1 MENAMVNEPTTF
13 AAALKLLRLKH
24 GESLQKAADAVGISK
39 PHFWDL
45 ERGESKNPSKELL
58 ERIAI
63 HYDTTV
69 SYLVGESRLKEG
81 QVGALFRD
89 LEGME
94 PSQLEVIRTII
105 DSMNAKK

>member
-1 MENAMVNEPTTF
+1 MVDEPTTF
-13 AAALKLLRLKH
+13 AAALKLLRLKR

-58 ERIAI
+58 ERIAM

-69 SYLVGESRLKEG
+69 AYLIRESRLKEG

-89 LEGME
+89 LEGMDA
-94 PSQLEVIRTII
+94 SKLEMIRAII
-105 DSMNAKK
+105 DSMNGKK